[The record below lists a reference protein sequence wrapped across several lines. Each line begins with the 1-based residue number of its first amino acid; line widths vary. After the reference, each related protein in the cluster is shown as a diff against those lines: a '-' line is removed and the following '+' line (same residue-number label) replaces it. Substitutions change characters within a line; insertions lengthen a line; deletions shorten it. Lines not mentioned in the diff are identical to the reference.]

1 MVNGQPTGTKSVQIP
16 RLLNALPTPRPSAFC
31 APRQVEQ
38 VERAVGRASPARH
51 GATALL
57 ERLDVVI
64 LPRHTAPRCTPTA
77 APRPTARRRS
87 DQASA
92 TRAWLPIAARLKVV
106 QFPELARERQLHG
119 AIISAGLAWHAK
131 ADRSAGGS
139 RAAVAHGCACARVCV
154 CGASVLGEGVGT
166 GIIELCGGA

>member
-1 MVNGQPTGTKSVQIP
+1 MGNRPAPNPYKSLG
-16 RLLNALPTPRPSAFC
+16 LLNALPTPCPSAFC

-87 DQASA
+87 DHWGNQQ
-92 TRAWLPIAARLKVV
+92 TRVWLPIAARLKVV
-106 QFPELARERQLHG
+106 QFPELARQRQLHG

-131 ADRSAGGS
+131 ADRSARGS
-139 RAAVAHGCACARVCV
+139 RAAVAHGCMCARVRARMCV
-154 CGASVLGEGVGT
+154 WCERVR
-166 GIIELCGGA
+166 GGGGHRHK